1 MQSKK
6 SWLKPLKSVFLFFTL
21 AEPFW
26 EELVKLKRRCFF
38 NRNPKKRIQ
47 YISKNWSMK
56 GVLVLRKIKDAFFRL
71 YRCKG
76 VKVYKFWKF
85 WTQNMLYFLL
95 SWRRECVSGTY
106 STLLCSCL
114 VWAKEKLTRKS
125 CHNQFWFFLQ
135 KCQREWERR
144 RVSKNSS
151 QWSSRL
157 F

>member
-1 MQSKK
+1 MIILIYMQSKK

-26 EELVKLKRRCFF
+26 EELVKLKRRSFF

-85 WTQNMLYFLL
+85 WTHSSLTFFILFGKLRKQKYIVNLHNKQCKFVPYKERFYFK
-95 SWRRECVSGTY
+95 R
-106 STLLCSCL
+106 
-114 VWAKEKLTRKS
+114 
-125 CHNQFWFFLQ
+125 N
-135 KCQREWERR
+135 
-144 RVSKNSS
+144 
-151 QWSSRL
+151 
-157 F
+157 